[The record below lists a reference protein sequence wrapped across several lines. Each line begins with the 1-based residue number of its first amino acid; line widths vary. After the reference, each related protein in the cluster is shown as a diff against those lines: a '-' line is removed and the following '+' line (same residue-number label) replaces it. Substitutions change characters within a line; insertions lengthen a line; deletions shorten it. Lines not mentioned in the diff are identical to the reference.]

1 MSSYSFSHQFYQ
13 RWTLAP
19 DQVRDA
25 IVQELTD
32 ITTLLQ
38 TDTPIEAFTFS
49 LPDLDAHLDHLYSVH
64 EAQQAAAKEI
74 AEKQAKRRAAAE
86 QQRLAEEKNAAQET
100 ARAAAKL
107 EREEADAKRLAEN
120 APAEKSQQQTARKL
134 QEDVDKN
141 SNTDVATSTLEANS
155 STSIISSEKNSV
167 NKDSATAISSSTE
180 HIIVKPKKGA
190 AVDLSLK
197 DPLLSAA
204 HQDLI
209 QELEMHVDDYL
220 SEQMMQISEDLKSWL
235 RSEVGR
241 QLSELTK
248 KDATVD
254 NMTQKKSG

>member
-13 RWTLAP
+13 RWTRAP

-74 AEKQAKRRAAAE
+74 ADKQAKRRAAAE
-86 QQRLAEEKNAAQET
+86 QQRLAEEKNAAQEA

-107 EREEADAKRLAEN
+107 EREQAAPERQAKSAQTEKGQHEAVSKV
-120 APAEKSQQQTARKL
+120 K
-134 QEDVDKN
+134 EDVDKN
-141 SNTDVATSTLEANS
+141 SNTNVVTSTLEANS
-155 STSIISSEKNSV
+155 STSITSSEKNSV
-167 NKDSATAISSSTE
+167 DKDSATTISSSSE

-190 AVDLSLK
+190 AIDLSLK
-197 DPLLSAA
+197 DSMLSAA

-209 QELEMHVDDYL
+209 HELEVHVDDYL
-220 SEQMMQISEDLKSWL
+220 SEQMMQMSEDLKSWL

-241 QLSELTK
+241 QLSELAK
-248 KDATVD
+248 KDASHD
-254 NMTQKKSG
+254 NMTQKKSS

>member
-209 QELEMHVDDYL
+209 HELEMHVDDYL

>member
-141 SNTDVATSTLEANS
+141 SNTDVVTSTLEANS
-155 STSIISSEKNSV
+155 STSTISSEKNSV

-209 QELEMHVDDYL
+209 HELEMHVDDYL